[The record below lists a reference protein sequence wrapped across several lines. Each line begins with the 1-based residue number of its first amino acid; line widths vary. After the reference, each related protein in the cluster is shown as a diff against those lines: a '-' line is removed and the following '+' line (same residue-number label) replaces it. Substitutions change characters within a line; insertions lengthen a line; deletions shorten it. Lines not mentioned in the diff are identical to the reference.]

1 MLIKKVV
8 NLLIKNQIINIIF
21 KEKEDILMKLIQKET
36 LLLGG
41 LYGVFD
47 TSFSLFN
54 FEILRD
60 ILFIVFLVSLVM
72 LCFNKTPQYVS
83 FVAIK
88 YPKTSYYLSAIGW
101 VTYFMILALLIF
113 LISQFFINYSDDFFA
128 KFAYGLMY
136 CGACGAVLSLIF
148 AFIKARKQ

>member
-1 MLIKKVV
+1 
-8 NLLIKNQIINIIF
+8 
-21 KEKEDILMKLIQKET
+21 MKLLQKET

-60 ILFIVFLVSLVM
+60 ILFIIFLISLVM
-72 LCFNKTPQYVS
+72 LCFNKTPQYIS
-83 FVAIK
+83 FVTTT

-101 VTYFMILALLIF
+101 VTYFMIMSILIF
-113 LISQFFINYSDDFFA
+113 LISRLFISYPDNFFA
-128 KFAYGLMY
+128 NFAYGLMY
-136 CGACGAVLSLIF
+136 CGAGGALVSIIF
-148 AFIKARKQ
+148 AFIRNRRK

>member
-1 MLIKKVV
+1 
-8 NLLIKNQIINIIF
+8 
-21 KEKEDILMKLIQKET
+21 MKLLSKET

-60 ILFIVFLVSLVM
+60 ILFIIFLISLVM
-72 LCFNKTPQYVS
+72 LCFNKTPQYIS
-83 FVAIK
+83 FVATT

-101 VTYFMILALLIF
+101 VTYFMIMAILILLISRLF
-113 LISQFFINYSDDFFA
+113 ISYPDNFFA
-128 KFAYGLMY
+128 TFAYGLMY
-136 CGACGAVLSLIF
+136 CGAGGAFVSLIF
-148 AFIKARKQ
+148 AFIKAQRQ